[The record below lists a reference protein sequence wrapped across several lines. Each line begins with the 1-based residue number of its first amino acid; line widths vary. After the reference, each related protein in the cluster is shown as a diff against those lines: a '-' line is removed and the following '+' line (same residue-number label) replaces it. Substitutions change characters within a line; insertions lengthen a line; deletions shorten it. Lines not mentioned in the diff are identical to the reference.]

1 MSDSPIYFQ
10 WQNPNLVKTI
20 YPFREKKLREFLL
33 IYKEIDLCQEMLG
46 AAVAPRIATELIQE
60 VNRVETDLSL
70 SKLRKSEAEQAL
82 KTLQQKHRLVLNSE
96 KARKLRQQKVNLEL
110 KLASQEATKK
120 RLERQVDWYQKFA
133 PEHPFYEKLKAE
145 LKAVLGPYQELQS
158 QVQAVLVEYNQELA
172 PFETESKALQ
182 VKIEELRVKIKSLT
196 EDLRKYPRLGS
207 NSAVNPRAAVNWLVL
222 KYARELETKS
232 QDELLALILE
242 RFAAEPQ
249 RFPKW
254 LRYMVIHFSGMRYQ
268 SAHGSWADPKALLES
283 MQVEELKEKIQKTPA
298 EELDRLCNQ
307 AKAELTQKKNLST
320 STRETRLLESQ
331 ISALGNPYNRQTALI
346 NHLSTQIAEKL
357 KTQTNQQVLIAIK
370 TRKNQFPEW
379 VWKEIASRT
388 ELRLETKEEDWET
401 LTAGE
406 RQERWKVEN
415 QHWRQIMDTWERQD
429 ITEWRKQ
436 HALTLSL
443 VVTRAVCNEIAEH
456 IQHLRGVKPAAG
468 LAAKPNYY
476 INHQR
481 NNPGGAYFKRPGS
494 IADFKQG
501 TSILF
506 LGWVDREPNAWQV
519 ARSIAGVDLL
529 GAEGRPAKVGRRNA
543 SEQSENWNYGFQ
555 GDAMIRSARI
565 KVPRTSGT
573 GPKFETKF
581 LKEWLRWT
589 HEATVVEVARLAD
602 GDYVLTFE
610 TGQIGLNLRPLGRML
625 NHWDIFVGYVSPG
638 EVEPTNL
645 DDMLEREKILPASA
659 KAPVPVSAPT
669 RIPAPVDGGMAAFS
683 LSFDTEGEP
692 EIGAPAHVT
701 QAAENRAGMQK
712 LLSHWGSLTPR
723 QRQIAALVAEGN
735 TSRGIA
741 TQLGITP
748 STVRSHVSSVMRKLD
763 VNDRTTLHLELA
775 PLDTREWTKALN
787 P

>member
-1 MSDSPIYFQ
+1 MADSPIYFQ
-10 WQNPNLVKTI
+10 WQNPNLRKTI
-20 YPFREKKLREFLL
+20 YPFREKKLREFLQ
-33 IYKEIDLCQEMLG
+33 IYKEIDLCREMLG
-46 AAVAPRIATELIQE
+46 ATVEAKVATELIQE
-60 VNRVETDLSL
+60 VNRVETELSL
-70 SKLRKSEAEQAL
+70 AKLRKSEAEQAL
-82 KTLQQKHRLVLNSE
+82 KALQQKHRLVLNSE

-110 KLASQEATKK
+110 KLASLEASKK

-145 LKAVLGPYQELQS
+145 LKAVLGPYQEHQS
-158 QVQAVLVEYNQELA
+158 QIQAILVDYNQELA

-182 VKIEELRVKIKSLT
+182 LKITDLGTKIKALN
-196 EDLRKYPRLGS
+196 EDLRKFPRLGN
-207 NSAVNPRAAVNWLVL
+207 NSTVNPRAAVNWLVF
-222 KYARELETKS
+222 KYARELENKS
-232 QDELLALILE
+232 QEELLQLIME
-242 RFAAEPQ
+242 RFDAEPQ

-283 MQVEELKEKIQKTPA
+283 MQVEELKEKIQKTLPA
-298 EELDRLCNQ
+298 ELDKLCDQ
-307 AKAELTQKKNLST
+307 AKAELTQRKNVST
-320 STRETRLLESQ
+320 SAREVRLLESQ
-331 ISALGNPYNRQTALI
+331 IAALGNPYNRQTALI
-346 NHLSTQIAEKL
+346 NHLSTQVAEKL
-357 KTQTNQQVLIAIK
+357 KTKPNQQVLNEIK
-370 TRKNQFPEW
+370 ARKNQFPEW
-379 VWKEIASRT
+379 VWKEIVSRT
-388 ELRLETKEEDWET
+388 ELRLETKEEDWEN
-401 LTAGE
+401 LTPDE
-406 RQERWKVEN
+406 RQERWKAEN
-415 QHWRQIMDTWERQD
+415 QHWRQIMDTWERRD

-436 HALTLSL
+436 HSLTLSL

-481 NNPGGAYFKRPGS
+481 NNPGGAYFKRPTS
-494 IADFKQG
+494 VVDFKQG

-519 ARSIAGVDLL
+519 ARQIAGVDLL
-529 GAEGRPAKVGRRNA
+529 GSEGRPAKVGRWNA
-543 SEQSENWNYGFQ
+543 SEQSENWSYGFQ

-625 NHWDIFVGYVSPG
+625 NHWDIFVGYVPPG

-645 DDMLEREKILPASA
+645 DDMLEREKILPVLA
-659 KAPVPVSAPT
+659 KAPLPSP
-669 RIPAPVDGGMAAFS
+669 IPAPLPTTMEGTVAFS
-683 LSFDTEGEP
+683 LPTEMAAGESAETP
-692 EIGAPAHVT
+692 EHVA
-701 QAAENRAGMQK
+701 QAAETRAGMQK
-712 LLSHWGSLTPR
+712 LLRQWSSLTPR
-723 QRQIAALVAEGN
+723 QRQVVALVAKGD
-735 TSRGIA
+735 TSRRIA
-741 TQLGITP
+741 AQLDITP
-748 STVRSHVSSVMRKLD
+748 ATVRSHVSNAMRKVQAKNRADLQ
-763 VNDRTTLHLELA
+763 RELA
-775 PLDTREWTKALN
+775 PLNTNEWTETLN